1 VVPKLLIENLRVG
14 KHKLEIT
21 NLNLTDTR
29 VAVTTKISSV
39 VLLQYKTHISLLAP
53 KIIDEIIIILI
64 SFTTDLARFLRFK
77 VIRGKGM
84 E

>member
-1 VVPKLLIENLRVG
+1 MVPKLLIENLRVG

-53 KIIDEIIIILI
+53 KIID
-64 SFTTDLARFLRFK
+64 
-77 VIRGKGM
+77 
-84 E
+84 